1 MNLVTG
7 ATGLIGA
14 HMALHLLQAGESVRA
29 LYREPSR
36 IARTKAL
43 FELYQAAPL
52 FEKIEWHQADLCDI
66 PALEPAFENIVSV
79 YHCAGFISFNAVH
92 EKPLRKTNIEG
103 TANIVNCALAF
114 GVKKLCHVSSI
125 AALGEPKPGET
136 KIDETAEW
144 NPEKA
149 RSYYAISKYG
159 AEIEVWRAQQ
169 EGLSTVIVNPSV
181 VLGPGFWDSGSG
193 AIFSTIEKG
202 FPFYT
207 DGATGF
213 VAVTDVV
220 NIMHRLTKSEIE
232 NERFI
237 LVSETVAFH
246 DIANR
251 AADALGVKRP
261 AYKASPAMT
270 QIARVLDYAA
280 SFFNGGK
287 RKLPKETRAALHH
300 RREFSS
306 AKLQKVLPFE
316 FTPVLPYIDHLVALE
331 KKKGA

>member
-1 MNLVTG
+1 MNLVSG

-14 HMALHLLQAGESVRA
+14 HMALYLLQAGQPVRA
-29 LYREPSR
+29 LYRDSAR
-36 IARTKAL
+36 ISKTKTL
-43 FELYQAAPL
+43 FAQYEASDL
-52 FEKIEWHQADLCDI
+52 FEKIEWIQADLCDI
-66 PALEPAFENIVSV
+66 PALETAFENVNHV
-79 YHCAGFISFNAVH
+79 YHCAGFISFNAAH
-92 EKPLRKTNIEG
+92 EKQLRKINIEG

-136 KIDETAEW
+136 SIDESAEW

-169 EGLSTVIVNPSV
+169 EGLSTVIVNPAV

-193 AIFSTIEKG
+193 LVFSTIEKG

-213 VAVTDVV
+213 IAVTDVV
-220 NIMHRLTKSEIE
+220 EIIYTLMNSPVE

-237 LVSETVAFH
+237 AVSETVAFR

-251 AADALGVKRP
+251 AADALEVKRP
-261 AYKASPAMT
+261 AFKASPAMT
-270 QIARVLDYAA
+270 QIASALDYIA
-280 SFFNGGK
+280 SLFNGGK
-287 RKLPKETRAALHH
+287 RKLPKETRVALHH

-306 AKLQKVLPFE
+306 KKLNEVLPFE
-316 FTPVLPYIDHLVALE
+316 FTPILPYIDRVVAIE
-331 KKKGA
+331 KKSRT